1 MPYNTRRK
9 SLSLPSLGIHI
20 PQSHPRSNKSTSSS
34 KNTNTSPSKMALTR
48 PAPDHDA
55 PEPSSKRIK
64 RSHDVD
70 VSSPAPSSAAH
81 SKPVVTATKRSP
93 PSSPRSGVKR
103 SIERD
108 DAQHLPTMKPIDLK
122 KVNDEIVEAVIL
134 RLQDTRNRPQL
145 IKDLST
151 ALINKLQVV
160 KTSANPCSIISSRL
174 AAFMKRS
181 SWSASSPCPLAKE
194 LETVHP
200 RRTYYY
206 LTTCPHL
213 PLPDATSSQLSTTVT
228 PSLASSISTTEETES
243 DRRRELSMSPEVDL
257 SSPEFD
263 DIDDEVPIPGTPMG
277 SASGRQRPV
286 HNVSRAHKADEPPLE
301 KDEKEFTQT
310 ADGLQK
316 RRLTGKLL
324 SADPVDSN
332 LLVDES
338 LQNETLFGES
348 HRALALAP
356 SFFPHMAYMT
366 SPAIRPSV
374 PMPVSAKKDNEAE
387 SWLKLDAM
395 LDWDRS
401 PETVELDEL
410 DGLLNGF

>member
-20 PQSHPRSNKSTSSS
+20 PQSHPRKSSASSSTTNSTSSA
-34 KNTNTSPSKMALTR
+34 MATTR
-48 PAPDHDA
+48 PAPDSDA
-55 PEPSSKRIK
+55 SQPSSKRIK
-64 RSHDVD
+64 RSHGAD
-70 VSSPAPSSAAH
+70 VSTPAPSSAAH
-81 SKPVVTATKRSP
+81 SKPAVAATKRSP
-93 PSSPRSGVKR
+93 PSSPRSVLKR
-103 SIERD
+103 SIEQD
-108 DAQHLPTMKPIDLK
+108 DAESLPLVKPVDLK
-122 KVNDEIVEAVIL
+122 NVNDEIVEAVIL

-145 IKDLST
+145 IKDLSNV
-151 ALINKLQVV
+151 LITKLQIV

-181 SWSASSPCPLAKE
+181 SWTSSSPCPLAKE

-213 PLPDATSSQLSTTVT
+213 PLPDATSAQQSSMVT
-228 PSLASSISTTEETES
+228 PSLASSISTTEETEA

-263 DIDDEVPIPGTPMG
+263 DMDDDVPVPGTPMG
-277 SASGRQRPV
+277 SVSGRQRPV
-286 HNVSRAHKADEPPLE
+286 HNVARAHKADEPPLE

-324 SADPVDSN
+324 SADPVDTN
-332 LLVDES
+332 LLVDDS

-366 SPAIRPSV
+366 SPAMRPSV
-374 PMPVSAKKDNEAE
+374 PMPPSAKKDNEAE